1 MSIVKA
7 HLKNKKSFCV
17 YIPGINSKP
26 AKFLKLT
33 SKKPDLGRN
42 LFSESFAGTFIEK
55 SLINIIDIIHAKID
69 YF

>member
-17 YIPGINSKP
+17 YIPCINSKP

-33 SKKPDLGRN
+33 SKKTDLGRN
-42 LFSESFAGTFIEK
+42 LFSESFAGIFIGK
-55 SLINIIDIIHAKID
+55 SLINIIGIIYAKID
-69 YF
+69 DF